1 MLSYRH
7 GFHAGNQADVFK
19 HSALFSFLKLYTQ
32 KQKPFT
38 AFDLNAG
45 SASYNLLSEWS
56 LKTGE
61 AEEGIIRFLDLYKK
75 EQLPLPIPEDIKAYL
90 DFCLKNYDKN
100 SSYAGSPEIIRSF
113 LQKESNLILCDL
125 HSAEAE
131 KLKELYKRAENVH
144 VHKRDCY
151 EAVRALTP
159 PLPIRGFALF
169 DPSYEVD
176 SDYTAIAEA
185 VEKVCK
191 KWPIGIFII
200 WYPILNHKTEE
211 CRALKSRISKAM
223 NNKILNIEG
232 KHFSNKIDSEN
243 EYGLQGSGLLIT
255 NPPWGLEEKLKGI
268 CEYVEKVSAGLC

>member
-19 HSALFSFLKLYTQ
+19 HSALFSFLKVYTQ

-75 EQLPLPIPEDIKAYL
+75 EKLPLPIPEDFKAYL
-90 DFCLKNYDKN
+90 AFCLKNYDRN

-131 KLKELYKRAENVH
+131 KLKELYKRVENVH

-176 SDYTAIAEA
+176 SDYTATAEA
-185 VEKVCK
+185 VEKVSK

-211 CRALKSRISKAM
+211 CRNLKDRISKVM
-223 NNKILNIEG
+223 NNKILNIEV

-255 NPPWGLEEKLKGI
+255 NPPWGLEEKLKEI
-268 CEYVEKVSAGLC
+268 CEYVEKVSAGLD

>member
-19 HSALFSFLKLYTQ
+19 HSALFSFLKVYTQ

-45 SASYNLLSEWS
+45 SAYYNLLSEWS

-75 EQLPLPIPEDIKAYL
+75 EKLPLPIPEDFNAYL
-90 DFCLKNYDKN
+90 NFCLKNYDKN

-131 KLKELYKRAENVH
+131 NLKELYKRVENVH

-151 EAVRALTP
+151 EAVKALTP

-176 SDYTAIAEA
+176 SDYTAIADS

-200 WYPILNHKTEE
+200 WYPILNYKTEE
-211 CRALKSRISKAM
+211 CRNLKDRITKAM
-223 NNKILNIEG
+223 NNKILNIEV

>member
-19 HSALFSFLKLYTQ
+19 HSVLFSFLKLYTQ

-45 SASYNLLSEWS
+45 SASYNLLSGWS

-61 AEEGIIRFLDLYKK
+61 AEEGIIRLLNLYKK
-75 EQLPLPIPEDIKAYL
+75 EKLPLPIPEDFKSYL
-90 DFCLKNYDKN
+90 DFCLKNYDEN

-113 LQKESNLILCDL
+113 LQKDSNLILCDL

-131 KLKELYKRAENVH
+131 KLKELYKHAENVH

-151 EAVRALTP
+151 EAIRALTP

-176 SDYTAIAEA
+176 SDYTAIAEV

-191 KWPIGIFII
+191 KWPVGIFII
-200 WYPILNHKTEE
+200 WYPILNHKTEV
-211 CRALKSRISKAM
+211 CANLKSRIGKAANGKM
-223 NNKILNIEG
+223 LNFEV
-232 KHFSNKIDSEN
+232 KHFSSKVDTES

-255 NPPWGLEEKLKGI
+255 NPPWGLEERVKGI
-268 CEYVEKVSAGLC
+268 CEYVERAGAV

>member
-1 MLSYRH
+1 MRNL
-7 GFHAGNQADVFK
+7 
-19 HSALFSFLKLYTQ
+19 ALFF
-32 KQKPFT
+32 
-38 AFDLNAG
+38 
-45 SASYNLLSEWS
+45 
-56 LKTGE
+56 
-61 AEEGIIRFLDLYKK
+61 IIT
-75 EQLPLPIPEDIKAYL
+75 
-90 DFCLKNYDKN
+90 
-100 SSYAGSPEIIRSF
+100 SYAGSPEIIRSF

-131 KLKELYKRAENVH
+131 KLKELYKHVENVH

-176 SDYTAIAEA
+176 SDYTAIAES

-211 CRALKSRISKAM
+211 CGNLKSRISKAM
-223 NNKILNIEG
+223 NNKILNIEV
-232 KHFSNKIDSEN
+232 KHFSNKIDSES

-268 CEYVEKVSAGLC
+268 CEYVEKVSAGLD

>member
-75 EQLPLPIPEDIKAYL
+75 EKLPFPIPEDFKAYL
-90 DFCLKNYDKN
+90 AFCLKNYDRN

-131 KLKELYKRAENVH
+131 NLKELYKHVENVH

-223 NNKILNIEG
+223 NNKILNIEV

>member
-7 GFHAGNQADVFK
+7 GFHAGNQADIFK
-19 HSALFSFLKLYTQ
+19 HSALFSFLKVYTQ

-75 EQLPLPIPEDIKAYL
+75 EKLPLPIPEDLKVYL
-90 DFCLKNYDKN
+90 DFCLKNYDKD

-131 KLKELYKRAENVH
+131 KLKELYKHVENVH

-200 WYPILNHKTEE
+200 WYPILNHKIEE
-211 CRALKSRISKAM
+211 CQALKSRISKAM
-223 NNKILNIEG
+223 NNKILNIEV
-232 KHFSNKIDSEN
+232 KHFSKKIDSES

-255 NPPWGLEEKLKGI
+255 NPPWCLEEKLKGI
-268 CEYVEKVSAGLC
+268 CEYVEKVSAGLG

>member
-61 AEEGIIRFLDLYKK
+61 VEEGIIRFLDLYKK
-75 EQLPLPIPEDIKAYL
+75 EKLPLPIPEDLKAYL
-90 DFCLKNYDKN
+90 DFCLKNYDKD

-131 KLKELYKRAENVH
+131 KLKEIYKHVENIH

-159 PLPIRGFALF
+159 PLPFGALPYLISATKLIRTI
-169 DPSYEVD
+169 PE
-176 SDYTAIAEA
+176 IRR
-185 VEKVCK
+185 
-191 KWPIGIFII
+191 
-200 WYPILNHKTEE
+200 YP
-211 CRALKSRISKAM
+211 RR
-223 NNKILNIEG
+223 
-232 KHFSNKIDSEN
+232 SNR
-243 EYGLQGSGLLIT
+243 
-255 NPPWGLEEKLKGI
+255 LED
-268 CEYVEKVSAGLC
+268 

>member
-19 HSALFSFLKLYTQ
+19 HSVLFSFLKLFTQ

-45 SASYNLLSEWS
+45 GASYNLLSEWS

-75 EQLPLPIPEDIKAYL
+75 EKLPLPIPEDFKAYL

-113 LQKESNLILCDL
+113 LQKESDLILCDL

-131 KLKELYKRAENVH
+131 NLKELYKHAENVH

-176 SDYTAIAEA
+176 SDYTAIAES

-200 WYPILNHKTEE
+200 WYPILNYKTEE

-223 NNKILNIEG
+223 NNKTLNIEV
-232 KHFSNKIDSEN
+232 KHFSNKIDAES

-255 NPPWGLEEKLKGI
+255 NPPWGLEEKLKEI
-268 CEYVEKVSAGLC
+268 CEYVEKVSAGLD

>member
-1 MLSYRH
+1 LLSYRH

-75 EQLPLPIPEDIKAYL
+75 EKLPLPIPEDFKAYL
-90 DFCLKNYDKN
+90 DFCLKNYDEN

-131 KLKELYKRAENVH
+131 NLKGLYKRVENVH

-176 SDYTAIAEA
+176 SDYTAIAES

-200 WYPILNHKTEE
+200 WYPILNHKIEE
-211 CRALKSRISKAM
+211 CQALKSRISKAM
-223 NNKILNIEG
+223 NNKILNIEV

-268 CEYVEKVSAGLC
+268 CEYVEKVSAGLD

>member
-19 HSALFSFLKLYTQ
+19 HAALFSFLKLYTQ

-45 SASYNLLSEWS
+45 GASYNLLSEWS

-61 AEEGIIRFLDLYKK
+61 AEEGIVRLLNLYKK
-75 EQLPLPIPEDIKAYL
+75 EKLPIPIPEDFKSYL
-90 DFCLKNYDKN
+90 DFCLKNYDEN

-113 LQKESNLILCDL
+113 LQKDSNLILCDL

-131 KLKELYKRAENVH
+131 KLKELYRSAENVH

-151 EAVRALTP
+151 ETIRALTP

-191 KWPIGIFII
+191 KWSVGIFII

-211 CRALKSRISKAM
+211 CANLKSRISRTA
-223 NNKILNIEG
+223 NGKILNFEV
-232 KHFSNKIDSEN
+232 KHFSSKIDTES

-255 NPPWGLEEKLKGI
+255 NPPWGMEDRVKGI
-268 CEYVEKVSAGLC
+268 CEYVERVWGSLG

>member
-75 EQLPLPIPEDIKAYL
+75 EKLPLPIPEDLKAYL
-90 DFCLKNYDKN
+90 DFCLKNYDKD

-131 KLKELYKRAENVH
+131 KLKEIYKRAENVH

-211 CRALKSRISKAM
+211 CRALKNRISKAM
-223 NNKILNIEG
+223 SNKILNIEV
-232 KHFSNKIDSEN
+232 KHFSNKINSEN

-255 NPPWGLEEKLKGI
+255 NPPWGLEEKLKEI

>member
-19 HSALFSFLKLYTQ
+19 HSVLFSFLKLYTQ

-75 EQLPLPIPEDIKAYL
+75 EKLPLPIPEDFKAYL
-90 DFCLKNYDKN
+90 DFCLKNYDRN

-131 KLKELYKRAENVH
+131 NLKELYKHVENVH

-169 DPSYEVD
+169 DPSYEVG
-176 SDYTAIAEA
+176 SDYTAIAET
-185 VEKVCK
+185 VEKVYK

-200 WYPILNHKTEE
+200 WYPILNYKTEE
-211 CRALKSRISKAM
+211 CRNLKSRISKAM
-223 NNKILNIEG
+223 NNKILNIEV
-232 KHFSNKIDSEN
+232 KHFSNKIDSES
-243 EYGLQGSGLLIT
+243 EYGLQGSGFLIT

-268 CEYVEKVSAGLC
+268 CEYVEKVSAGLD

>member
-1 MLSYRH
+1 MRNL
-7 GFHAGNQADVFK
+7 
-19 HSALFSFLKLYTQ
+19 ALFF
-32 KQKPFT
+32 
-38 AFDLNAG
+38 
-45 SASYNLLSEWS
+45 
-56 LKTGE
+56 
-61 AEEGIIRFLDLYKK
+61 IIT
-75 EQLPLPIPEDIKAYL
+75 
-90 DFCLKNYDKN
+90 
-100 SSYAGSPEIIRSF
+100 SYAGSPEIIRSF

-131 KLKELYKRAENVH
+131 KLKELYKHVENVH

-200 WYPILNHKTEE
+200 WYPILNHKIEE
-211 CRALKSRISKAM
+211 CQALKSRISKAM
-223 NNKILNIEG
+223 NNKILNIEV

-268 CEYVEKVSAGLC
+268 CEYVEKVSAGLD

>member
-7 GFHAGNQADVFK
+7 GFHAGNQADIFK
-19 HSALFSFLKLYTQ
+19 HSALFSFLKVYTQ

-75 EQLPLPIPEDIKAYL
+75 EKLPLPIPEDLKVYL
-90 DFCLKNYDKN
+90 DFCLKNYDKD

-131 KLKELYKRAENVH
+131 KLKELYKHVENVH

-159 PLPIRGFALF
+159 PLPIRGFVLF

-176 SDYTAIAEA
+176 SDYTAIAES

-191 KWPIGIFII
+191 KWSIGIFII

-211 CRALKSRISKAM
+211 CRTLKSRISKAM
-223 NNKILNIEG
+223 NNKILNIEV
-232 KHFSNKIDSEN
+232 KHFSNKIDSES

-268 CEYVEKVSAGLC
+268 CEYVEKVSAGLD

>member
-1 MLSYRH
+1 M
-7 GFHAGNQADVFK
+7 
-19 HSALFSFLKLYTQ
+19 
-32 KQKPFT
+32 
-38 AFDLNAG
+38 
-45 SASYNLLSEWS
+45 
-56 LKTGE
+56 
-61 AEEGIIRFLDLYKK
+61 
-75 EQLPLPIPEDIKAYL
+75 
-90 DFCLKNYDKN
+90 DFCLKNYDEN

-131 KLKELYKRAENVH
+131 KLKELYKRVENVH

-176 SDYTAIAEA
+176 SDYTAIAES

-191 KWPIGIFII
+191 TWPIGIFII

-211 CRALKSRISKAM
+211 CRNLKDRISKAM
-223 NNKILNIEG
+223 NNKVLNIEV

-255 NPPWGLEEKLKGI
+255 NPPWGLEEKLKEI
-268 CEYVEKVSAGLC
+268 CEYVEKVSAGLD

>member
-19 HSALFSFLKLYTQ
+19 HSVLFSFLKFYTR

-75 EQLPLPIPEDIKAYL
+75 EKLPLPIPEDFKAYL

-131 KLKELYKRAENVH
+131 NLKGLYKHVENVH

-151 EAVRALTP
+151 EAVMALTP
-159 PLPIRGFALF
+159 PIPIRGFALF

-223 NNKILNIEG
+223 NNKILNIEV
-232 KHFSNKIDSEN
+232 KHFSNKINSEN

-255 NPPWGLEEKLKGI
+255 NPPWGLEEKLKEI
-268 CEYVEKVSAGLC
+268 CEYVEKVSAGLD

>member
-7 GFHAGNQADVFK
+7 GFHAGNQADIFK
-19 HSALFSFLKLYTQ
+19 HSALFSFLKVYTQ

-75 EQLPLPIPEDIKAYL
+75 EKLPLPIPEDLKVYL
-90 DFCLKNYDKN
+90 DFCLKNYDKD

-131 KLKELYKRAENVH
+131 KLKELYKHVENVH

-151 EAVRALTP
+151 EAVKALTP

-211 CRALKSRISKAM
+211 CRTLKDRISKAM
-223 NNKILNIEG
+223 NNKILNIEV

-255 NPPWGLEEKLKGI
+255 NPSWGLEEKLKEI
-268 CEYVEKVSAGLC
+268 CGYIEKVSAGLY

>member
-1 MLSYRH
+1 LLSYRH

-75 EQLPLPIPEDIKAYL
+75 EKLPLPIPEDFKAYL
-90 DFCLKNYDKN
+90 AFCLKNYDRN

-131 KLKELYKRAENVH
+131 KLKELYKRVENVH

-176 SDYTAIAEA
+176 SDYTATAEA
-185 VEKVCK
+185 VEKVSK

-211 CRALKSRISKAM
+211 CRNLKDRISKVM
-223 NNKILNIEG
+223 NNKILNIEV

-255 NPPWGLEEKLKGI
+255 NPPWGLEEKLKEI
-268 CEYVEKVSAGLC
+268 CEYVEKVSAGLD

>member
-1 MLSYRH
+1 LLSYRH

-19 HSALFSFLKLYTQ
+19 HSVLFSFLKLYTR

-75 EQLPLPIPEDIKAYL
+75 EKLPLPIPEDFKAYL

-131 KLKELYKRAENVH
+131 KLKELYKHVENVH

-159 PLPIRGFALF
+159 PLPIRGFVLF

-176 SDYTAIAEA
+176 SDYTAIAES

-200 WYPILNHKTEE
+200 WYPILNYKTEE
-211 CRALKSRISKAM
+211 CGTLKSRISKAM
-223 NNKILNIEG
+223 NNKILNIEV

-255 NPPWGLEEKLKGI
+255 NPPWGLEEKLKEI
-268 CEYVEKVSAGLC
+268 CGYIEKVSAGLY